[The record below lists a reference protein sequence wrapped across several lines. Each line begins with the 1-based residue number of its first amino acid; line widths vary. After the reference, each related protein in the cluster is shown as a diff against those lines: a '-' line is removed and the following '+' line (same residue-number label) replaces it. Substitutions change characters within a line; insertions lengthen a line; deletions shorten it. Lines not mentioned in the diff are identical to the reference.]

1 MAGEDKMMA
10 EILAR
15 GPIAC
20 TVAVT
25 EAFENYTGGIFDDK
39 TGAKVTLPNDIQSPG
54 FGDDV

>member
-1 MAGEDKMMA
+1 MMA

-39 TGAKVTLPNDIQSPG
+39 TGAKVTLPNDIQPSG